1 MTLKEHSF
9 KVPKVPQNFGK
20 NSQGSV
26 RNNILAKNNNNR
38 NVSSFNKGQNTIKPN
53 NAAVNNNRVGSNNNN
68 NIGKNGNKSPNVS
81 MPPPQ
86 VNVKKVPQS
95 GNPTPTAMLS
105 RSINGRFT
113 PKSCDEVKNDGESPA
128 AIKQQPSF
136 SSPMQAPCSSVNFY
150 PSGCPG
156 GRMF

>member
-26 RNNILAKNNNNR
+26 RNNILAKNC
-38 NVSSFNKGQNTIKPN
+38 NVSSFNKGQNAIKPN
-53 NAAVNNNRVGSNNNN
+53 AAGNNRVGSNNNN

-81 MPPPQ
+81 MPPPPQ
-86 VNVKKVPQS
+86 VNVKKVSQS
-95 GNPTPTAMLS
+95 GNQTPTSMLS

-113 PKSCDEVKNDGESPA
+113 PKSCNEVKNDGESPDP
-128 AIKQQPSF
+128 IKQQPS
-136 SSPMQAPCSSVNFY
+136 SSYPMQAPCSSVNFY